1 MAIQRVGVVG
11 AGVMGS
17 EIAQAAAAA
26 GLDVVLRDVDQAA
39 LDRGIAHVR
48 AIGQR
53 AVERG
58 RMEADEA
65 ERIVARI
72 STALD
77 DEALAGVDVAIE
89 AVPEVLDLK
98 RDVFRR
104 LDRALQAQA
113 LLASNTSGL
122 SITALA
128 RETGRADRVLGLH
141 FFNPASVMRLVEV
154 IRGEETSDATIGAG
168 EAFARALGKTPVQV
182 RECPG
187 FLVNRLLTRGMLAA
201 YRMTEALDADPAAVD
216 VAVEADGPAP
226 MGPFALGDLVGL
238 DTLDHIQ
245 RDLEAAYG
253 PRFAPSR
260 RLSELVAQGR
270 LGRKS
275 GGGFFEGARPEG
287 EPGDAARAIAQR
299 YYMAALHEACL
310 CLEEGVAA
318 LPDIDLAMRLGARWS
333 EGPLQWADGIG
344 TTEAAARMAA
354 PQPSGAEPLDVPAAL
369 AERAA
374 AGRPFHEDAAA

>member
-1 MAIQRVGVVG
+1 
-11 AGVMGS
+11 
-17 EIAQAAAAA
+17 
-26 GLDVVLRDVDQAA
+26 GLSVVLRDVDRAA

-48 AIGQR
+48 RLGER

-58 RMEADEA
+58 RMDAGEA
-65 ERIVARI
+65 ERILGRI
-72 STALD
+72 SPALD
-77 DEALAGVDVAIE
+77 DESLGGVDVAIE

-104 LDRALQAQA
+104 LDRVLGPGA

-122 SITALA
+122 SITTLA

-154 IRGEETSDATIGAG
+154 IRGEETSDASIDAG
-168 EAFARALGKTPVQV
+168 EAFTRALGKTPVRV

-201 YRMTEALDADPAAVD
+201 YRMAEALDADPAAVD

-260 RLSELVAQGR
+260 RLGELVAQGR

-275 GGGFFEGARPEG
+275 GGGFFDGARPEP
-287 EPGDAARAIAQR
+287 EPDGLARAVAQR
-299 YYMAALHEACL
+299 YYLAALHEACL
-310 CLEEGVAA
+310 CLEAQVAVR
-318 LPDIDLAMRLGARWS
+318 PDIDLAMQLGARWS
-333 EGPLQWADGIG
+333 DGPLKWADGIG
-344 TTEAAARMAA
+344 TSEAAARMAA
-354 PQPSGAEPLDVPAAL
+354 APPAGAEPLDVPAAL
-369 AERAA
+369 ADRAA
-374 AGRPFHEDAAA
+374 SGRSFH

>member
-1 MAIQRVGVVG
+1 MAIERVGVVG

-17 EIAQAAAAA
+17 EIAQATAAA
-26 GLDVVLRDVDQAA
+26 GIAVVLRDVDQAA
-39 LDRGIAHVR
+39 VDRGIAHVR
-48 AIGQR
+48 SIGER
-53 AVERG
+53 AVSRG
-58 RMEADEA
+58 RMEAEGAEA
-65 ERIVARI
+65 ILARI
-72 STALD
+72 SPALD
-77 DEALAGVDVAIE
+77 DAALADCDLVIE

-104 LDRALQAQA
+104 LDRAVAPGA

-122 SITALA
+122 SITALG
-128 RETGRADRVLGLH
+128 RSTGRPERVLGMH

-154 IRGEETSDATIGAG
+154 IRGEDTDDDAIQAG
-168 EAFARALGKTPVQV
+168 QEFARALGKTPVLV

-187 FLVNRLLTRGMLAA
+187 FLVNRMLTRGMLGA
-201 YRMTEALDADPAAVD
+201 YRMTEALGVDPAAVD
-216 VAVEADGPAP
+216 AAVEAAGPAP
-226 MGPFALGDLVGL
+226 MGPYALGDLVGL

-253 PRFAPSR
+253 PRFAPAQ
-260 RLSELVAQGR
+260 RLRELVAQGR

-275 GGGFFEGARPEG
+275 NGGFFGGSRPEV
-287 EPGDAARAIAQR
+287 EPDDAARAVAER
-299 YYMAALHEACL
+299 YNLAALHEACL

-333 EGPLQWADGIG
+333 AGPLQWADELG
-344 TTEAAARMAA
+344 TAEAARRMA
-354 PQPSGAEPLDVPAAL
+354 EPPATGVEGLDVPAPL

-374 AGRPFHEDAAA
+374 DGRRFHEDAG

>member
-1 MAIQRVGVVG
+1 
-11 AGVMGS
+11 
-17 EIAQAAAAA
+17 
-26 GLDVVLRDVDQAA
+26 
-39 LDRGIAHVR
+39 GI
-48 AIGQR
+48 GER
-53 AVERG
+53 AVARG
-58 RMEADEA
+58 RMEAEEA
-65 ERIVARI
+65 EAIVARI
-72 STALD
+72 SPALD
-77 DEALAGVDVAIE
+77 DEALAGVDIAIE

-104 LDRALQAQA
+104 LDRVLKPEA

-128 RETGRADRVLGLH
+128 RETGRPDRVLGLH
-141 FFNPASVMRLVEV
+141 FFNPASVMRLVEA
-154 IRGEETSDATIGAG
+154 IRGEDTSDATIGAG
-168 EAFARALGKTPVQV
+168 EDFARSLGKTPVRV
-182 RECPG
+182 VECPG

-201 YRMTEALDADPAAVD
+201 YRMAEALGADPAAVD
-216 VAVEADGPAP
+216 VVVEESGPAP

-245 RDLEAAYG
+245 RDLAAAYG

-260 RLSELVAQGR
+260 RLSELVAKGR

-275 GGGFFEGARPEG
+275 GGGFFDGARPEA
-287 EPGDAARAIAQR
+287 EPDDAARAVAER
-299 YYMAALHEACL
+299 YYLAALHEACL
-310 CLEEGVAA
+310 CLEEEVAA

-333 EGPLQWADGIG
+333 EGPLQWADGLG

-354 PQPSGAEPLDVPAAL
+354 PPPSGGEPLDVPGAL